1 MKHLIENT
9 FLLIMIIVGGIGMAF
24 SFTSIDITD
33 NSSGT
38 EKVVAVS
45 NADNDIKNAEE
56 NWNSFLKVRGIKE
69 AGASMQFEINSFN
82 SNANYLIDFGDG
94 KKKHL
99 KSKNQQHTYKRSGD
113 FNLRLFITYNGKT
126 KLVHSEVL
134 NIDNQVVA
142 SAEMGNAN

>member
-9 FLLIMIIVGGIGMAF
+9 FLLIMIVVGGIGMAF
-24 SFTSIDITD
+24 SFTSTDITKF
-33 NSSGT
+33 SGET

-45 NADNDIKNAEE
+45 IDKDHPQDSET

-69 AGASMQFEINSFN
+69 AGSRMQFEINSFN
-82 SNANYLIDFGDG
+82 SNANYLIDFGNG
-94 KKKHL
+94 EKKHL
-99 KSKNQQHTYKRSGD
+99 KSKNQQYTYKNSGD

-142 SAEMGNAN
+142 SANMASAN